1 MDHNHNHLHRA
12 HARQEAPAPAVQI
25 VYVTAAKTFDGPV
38 GGYSTVGIPISKS
51 EAPKPKPQPT
61 PSNSTPVAPKPKT
74 FVEPAEPAET
84 PPAVIKPSN
93 RQTTLQTQTSDL
105 PTEITAP
112 KTAIASS
119 LPLLAATGHVS
130 KTSSTHSAPT
140 SSATAG
146 SSSSSSDSN
155 SNEGGGMSTGGKI
168 GMAVG
173 ILLLLGGILAIIL
186 FCFKKRKAAAK
197 EVESHENEKY
207 QVDRAASIRTT
218 ATAPRLSLRPITQ
231 FLPNLAEKRGSRG
244 NPLAIHL
251 APVAEPGEKGAW
263 DRQVTGQSNNQENP
277 FGNHAETIP
286 PQNPFS
292 NHANID
298 PVNASGPAVV
308 EMPSE
313 PMVIAAAAT
322 APVGLKRGDSK
333 RENTPAPMD
342 FTKAGPYKG
351 QLSPAATEFSMSSEA
366 PGTPVQTS
374 SGAAIA
380 AAGGPVN
387 SAVHRVQLDF
397 HPSMEDE
404 LDLKQGQLIR
414 VLHEYDDGWALCIRL
429 DRSKQGVVPRTC
441 LSTRPV
447 KPRPMQNGPRGPPPP
462 GMRGPPQQQQQQRP
476 MSPGMNA
483 MNGQRMAPNAL
494 QIRPSTPNGQHPR
507 PASPAGSMQQ
517 RQPRPMV
524 QGQEG
529 GRARSNSAAQT
540 QRPRIA
546 PGPSQM
552 NPMPQFDVAGSPPQG
567 SVLSRKPVPGQAL

>member
-1 MDHNHNHLHRA
+1 MAHNHLHRA
-12 HARQEAPAPAVQI
+12 HARQENAATVVSV
-25 VYVTAAKTFDGPV
+25 VYVTASKTFEGEI
-38 GGYSTVGIPISKS
+38 GGYTTVGVADKS
-51 EAPKPKPQPT
+51 EAPKPRPT
-61 PSNSTPVAPKPKT
+61 ALSTTSAAPRAKT
-74 FVEPAEPAET
+74 ISEPAEPSSS
-84 PPAVIKPSN
+84 VKPSS
-93 RQTTLQTQTSDL
+93 RLQTTLRTQTSSAL
-105 PTEITAP
+105 PSVISAP
-112 KTAIASS
+112 KTSVPSTLA
-119 LPLLAATGHVS
+119 LLAATGVAS
-130 KTSSTHSAPT
+130 TSSIAPAASSTAKSSTSNSDSDST
-140 SSATAG
+140 SS
-146 SSSSSSDSN
+146 
-155 SNEGGGMSTGGKI
+155 GMSTGGKI

-173 ILLLLGGILAIIL
+173 ILLLLGAVLSIIL

-197 EVESHENEKY
+197 KAAASENEKY
-207 QVDRAASIRTT
+207 EQVNRAASIRTT
-218 ATAPRLSLRPITQ
+218 ATAPRLSLRPVTQ
-231 FLPNLAEKRGSRG
+231 FLPNLGEKRASRG
-244 NPLAIHL
+244 NPLATHL
-251 APVAEPGEKGAW
+251 APVAEPQEKSALE
-263 DRQVTGQSNNQENP
+263 RPTTGQSNNQANP

-286 PQNPFS
+286 AQNPAQNPFG
-292 NHANID
+292 NHATID
-298 PVNASGPAVV
+298 PVNASGPAIV
-308 EMPSE
+308 EMPHE
-313 PMVIAAAAT
+313 PMVLAAA
-322 APVGLKRGDSK
+322 APVGLKRGASK
-333 RENTPAPMD
+333 RENAPAPID
-342 FTKAGPYKG
+342 FTKGGPLMG
-351 QLSPAATEFSMSSEA
+351 PPSPAGTEFSMSSEG

-397 HPSMEDE
+397 NPSMEDE
-404 LDLKQGQLIR
+404 LELKQGQLIR

-462 GMRGPPQQQQQQRP
+462 GMRGPPQQRP
-476 MSPGMNA
+476 MSPG

-524 QGQEG
+524 QGQDG

-552 NPMPQFDVAGSPPQG
+552 NPMPMPQFDGAGSPPQG
-567 SVLSRKPVPGQAL
+567 SIVGRKPVPGQAL